1 MKQEV
6 KIGLIMIFTLGILIW
21 GVNFLKG
28 KNFFSRTYNYV
39 VIYDD
44 VSGLLESNGVY
55 IKGYKVGN
63 VHSIAFSD
71 STLTSLR
78 VILSIDKDVRIPV
91 GTRARIY
98 NLDLIGTK
106 AVELIFSKSKETY
119 KPNDTI
125 IGEVEITFAK
135 QLEPYKVQAYNLLNS
150 LDSLTHAILRIF
162 DPTTS
167 SRIRQTIK
175 NIETLT
181 AGMVDNLD
189 NTSKS
194 IENVKLFTQNLKD
207 NNARINTTISQLQS
221 FSAGLS
227 QLQLKQTLNQ
237 LDTVL
242 AQTQSLLLAMQSGQ
256 GTFSRLLY
264 SDSLYQ
270 NLQQTVLQLD
280 SLLLDIK
287 AQPHR
292 YMHFSLFGRK
302 K

>member
-21 GVNFLKG
+21 GANFLKG

-78 VILSIDKDVRIPV
+78 VILAIDKDVRIPV

-242 AQTQSLLLAMQSGQ
+242 AQTQSLL
-256 GTFSRLLY
+256 
-264 SDSLYQ
+264 
-270 NLQQTVLQLD
+270 
-280 SLLLDIK
+280 
-287 AQPHR
+287 
-292 YMHFSLFGRK
+292 
-302 K
+302 

>member
-1 MKQEV
+1 
-6 KIGLIMIFTLGILIW
+6 MIFTLGILIW

-28 KNFFSRTYNYV
+28 RNFFSRTYNYV

-63 VHSIAFSD
+63 VHSIDFSD

-78 VILSIDKDVRIPV
+78 VVLAIDKDVHIPV

-98 NLDLIGTK
+98 NLDLIGNK
-106 AVELIFSKSKETY
+106 AVELIFSKSKQMH

-125 IGEVEITFAK
+125 IGEVEITIAK

-150 LDSLTHAILRIF
+150 LDSLTHAIMRIF
-162 DPTTS
+162 DPATTA
-167 SRIRQTIK
+167 RIRQTVK

-194 IENVKLFTQNLKD
+194 IENIRVFTQNLKE
-207 NNARINTTISQLQS
+207 NNARINATISQLQA
-221 FSAGLS
+221 FSTGLN
-227 QLQLKQTLNQ
+227 QLQLKQTLDQ

-242 AQTQSLLLAMQSGQ
+242 AQTQNLLLTMQSGD
-256 GTFSRLLY
+256 GTLTKLLY

-270 NLQQTVLQLD
+270 NLQRTILQLD
-280 SLLLDIK
+280 SLLVDIQQ
-287 AQPHR
+287 QPRR
-292 YMHFSLFGRK
+292 YLHFSVFGRK
-302 K
+302 Q

>member
-1 MKQEV
+1 MKKEV

-28 KNFFSRTYNYV
+28 RNFFSRTYNYV

-63 VHSIAFSD
+63 VHSIDFSD

-78 VILSIDKDVRIPV
+78 VVLAIDKDVHIPV

-98 NLDLIGTK
+98 NLDLIGNK
-106 AVELIFSKSKETY
+106 AVELIFSKSKQMH
-119 KPNDTI
+119 KPYDTI
-125 IGEVEITFAK
+125 IGEVEITIAK

-150 LDSLTHAILRIF
+150 LDSLTHAIMRIF
-162 DPTTS
+162 DPATTA
-167 SRIRQTIK
+167 RIRQTVK

-194 IENVKLFTQNLKD
+194 IENIRVFTQNLKE
-207 NNARINTTISQLQS
+207 NNARINATISQLQA
-221 FSAGLS
+221 FSTGLN

-242 AQTQSLLLAMQSGQ
+242 AQTQNLLLTMQSGD
-256 GTFSRLLY
+256 GTLTKLLY

-270 NLQQTVLQLD
+270 NLQRTILQLD
-280 SLLLDIK
+280 SLLVDIQQ
-287 AQPHR
+287 QPRR
-292 YMHFSLFGRK
+292 YLHFSVFGRK
-302 K
+302 Q

>member
-1 MKQEV
+1 MKKEV

-28 KNFFSRTYNYV
+28 RNFFSRTYNYV

-63 VHSIAFSD
+63 VHSIDFSD

-78 VILSIDKDVRIPV
+78 VVLAIDKDVHIPV

-98 NLDLIGTK
+98 NLDLIGNK
-106 AVELIFSKSKETY
+106 AVELIFSKSKQMH

-125 IGEVEITFAK
+125 IGEVEITIAK

-150 LDSLTHAILRIF
+150 LDSLTHAIMRIF
-162 DPTTS
+162 DPATTA
-167 SRIRQTIK
+167 RIRQTVK

-194 IENVKLFTQNLKD
+194 IENIRVFTQNLKE
-207 NNARINTTISQLQS
+207 NNARINATISQLQA
-221 FSAGLS
+221 FSTGLN
-227 QLQLKQTLNQ
+227 QLQLKQTLDQ

-242 AQTQSLLLAMQSGQ
+242 AQTQNLLLTMQSGD
-256 GTFSRLLY
+256 GTLTKLLY

-270 NLQQTVLQLD
+270 NLQRTILQLD
-280 SLLLDIK
+280 SLLVDIQQ
-287 AQPHR
+287 QPRR
-292 YMHFSLFGRK
+292 YLHFSVFGRK
-302 K
+302 Q

>member
-1 MKQEV
+1 
-6 KIGLIMIFTLGILIW
+6 MIFTLGILIW

-28 KNFFSRTYNYV
+28 RNFFSRTYNYV

-63 VHSIAFSD
+63 VHSIDFSD

-78 VILSIDKDVRIPV
+78 VVLAIDKDVHIPV

-98 NLDLIGTK
+98 NLDLIGNK
-106 AVELIFSKSKETY
+106 AVELIFSKSKQMH

-125 IGEVEITFAK
+125 IGEVEITIAK

-150 LDSLTHAILRIF
+150 LDSLTHAIMRIF
-162 DPTTS
+162 DPATTA
-167 SRIRQTIK
+167 RIRQTVK

-194 IENVKLFTQNLKD
+194 IENIRVFTQNLKE
-207 NNARINTTISQLQS
+207 NNARINATISQLQA
-221 FSAGLS
+221 FSTGLN

-242 AQTQSLLLAMQSGQ
+242 AQTQNLLLTMQSGN
-256 GTFSRLLY
+256 GTLTKLLY

-270 NLQQTVLQLD
+270 NLQRTILQLD
-280 SLLLDIK
+280 SLLVDIQQ
-287 AQPHR
+287 QPRR
-292 YMHFSLFGRK
+292 YLHFSVFGRK
-302 K
+302 Q

>member
-1 MKQEV
+1 
-6 KIGLIMIFTLGILIW
+6 MIFTLGILIW

-28 KNFFSRTYNYV
+28 RNFFSRTYNYV

-63 VHSIAFSD
+63 VHSIDFSD

-78 VILSIDKDVRIPV
+78 VVLAIDKDVHIPV

-98 NLDLIGTK
+98 NLDLIGNK
-106 AVELIFSKSKETY
+106 AVELIFSKSKQMH
-119 KPNDTI
+119 KPYDTI
-125 IGEVEITFAK
+125 IGEVEITIAK

-150 LDSLTHAILRIF
+150 LDSLTHAIMRIF
-162 DPTTS
+162 DPATTA
-167 SRIRQTIK
+167 RIRQTVK

-194 IENVKLFTQNLKD
+194 IENIRVFTQNLKE
-207 NNARINTTISQLQS
+207 NNARINATISQLQA
-221 FSAGLS
+221 FSTGLN

-242 AQTQSLLLAMQSGQ
+242 AQTQNLLLTMQSGD
-256 GTFSRLLY
+256 GTLTKLLY

-270 NLQQTVLQLD
+270 NLQRTILQLD
-280 SLLLDIK
+280 SLLVDIQQ
-287 AQPHR
+287 QPRR
-292 YMHFSLFGRK
+292 YLHFSVFGRK
-302 K
+302 Q

>member
-1 MKQEV
+1 
-6 KIGLIMIFTLGILIW
+6 MIFTLGVLIW
-21 GVNFLKG
+21 GINFLKG
-28 KNFFSRTYNYV
+28 RNFFSRTHNYV

-63 VHSIAFSD
+63 VHSISFSD

-78 VILSIDKDVRIPV
+78 VILAIDKDVHIPL

-98 NLDLIGTK
+98 NLDLIGNK
-106 AVELIFSKSKETY
+106 AVELIFSKSKVMH

-125 IGEVEITFAK
+125 IGEVEITIAK

-150 LDSLTHAILRIF
+150 LDSLTHAVMQIF
-162 DPTTS
+162 DPPTT
-167 SRIRQTIK
+167 SRIRQTVK
-175 NIETLT
+175 HIEAIT
-181 AGMVDNLD
+181 ATVVDNLD

-194 IENVKLFTQNLKD
+194 IENIRSFTQNLKD
-207 NNARINTTISQLQS
+207 NNARINATISQLNS
-221 FSAGLS
+221 FSSNLS
-227 QLQLKQTLNQ
+227 QLQLKQTLNE

-242 AQTQSLLLAMQSGQ
+242 AQTQNLLITMQKGQ
-256 GTFSRLLY
+256 GTFTKLLY

-270 NLQQTVLQLD
+270 NLQRTVLQLD

-287 AQPHR
+287 KQPRR
-292 YMHFSLFGRK
+292 YLHFSVFGGRK
-302 K
+302 